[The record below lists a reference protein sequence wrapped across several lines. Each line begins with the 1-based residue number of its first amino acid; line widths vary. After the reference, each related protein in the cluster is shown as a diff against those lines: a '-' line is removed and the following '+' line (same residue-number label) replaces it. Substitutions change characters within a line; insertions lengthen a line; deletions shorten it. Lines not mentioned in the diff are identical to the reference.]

1 MSTTPAPIDPPDPEK
16 VTSLIEAL
24 DKFIVSMTPVP
35 GQPEPAG
42 AVVLEA
48 IGRLEGLLQEFGEVE
63 RWEDTTKLTGTSVVA
78 GGIKGARDVLAT
90 RLYAPQ
96 VSPRERGWLTEHL
109 QDLRRGMEAIGRLG
123 PFGSMDPMHNPSPVL
138 TPDPNLLL
146 AILTDASKWYQ
157 WAALRDGQN
166 PRDDD
171 RLSVLNASCQLSD
184 TIARFGNDPRWQT
197 DNRYHRIYFVV
208 NRLALLVLEATRRSY
223 LVRTDDGWI
232 LDPPK
237 QDYTKGMDEFD
248 YGNPFLS
255 PEIASEVDLARQDI
269 QQAMLELINLN
280 TSNRQVEPAH
290 SIATQPSGNA
300 APVVQSGAKAVP
312 EVAGGDEPAGARE
325 PKSVGWKDRVSIEQ
339 AERRIYIDGKK
350 WHFNHDDIFKFAVLL
365 ADKEG
370 DLVLTDE
377 WKPLFPNGDRIHEK
391 LRNNYKEYQ
400 DKYIRSKKG
409 QNGGYRMVLPD
420 QNGVD

>member
-63 RWEDTTKLTGTSVVA
+63 RWEDTTKLTGASVVA

-248 YGNPFLS
+248 YGNPFLG
-255 PEIASEVDLARQDI
+255 PEIAREVDLARQDI

-280 TSNRQVEPAH
+280 TSNRQVEPARVV
-290 SIATQPSGNA
+290 IAIPDQSVSRLEITQNEKDEWFVRVDAILHPVDDDMAKYLEILIKKCDYVSNAEAKKDPSGLLVSHPERILNKIKKLL
-300 APVVQSGAKAVP
+300 PTDVIETNSRGSRITSVFQVP
-312 EVAGGDEPAGARE
+312 
-325 PKSVGWKDRVSIEQ
+325 RV
-339 AERRIYIDGKK
+339 
-350 WHFNHDDIFKFAVLL
+350 
-365 ADKEG
+365 
-370 DLVLTDE
+370 
-377 WKPLFPNGDRIHEK
+377 
-391 LRNNYKEYQ
+391 
-400 DKYIRSKKG
+400 
-409 QNGGYRMVLPD
+409 
-420 QNGVD
+420 